1 MKCYS
6 FVAVAAAFW
15 SAAAPGLVWA
25 EGVPASLIYETP
37 HEFFGGGDFDGD
49 GRMDLVIVDKE
60 SGKYRLGYQ
69 LPTGA
74 FSWVDNRPSGIKGV
88 SGFSVGKLLATNRE
102 ALVFSSPD
110 ANKITMVDASSPTAS
125 GKPLTLP
132 FTAALGPNTVVALP
146 IGGTGATKLDDL
158 YVGSIANS
166 PDPNQA
172 TLLRNDGAEFP
183 TLAEAVL
190 PGPAGRANR
199 LA

>member
-25 EGVPASLIYETP
+25 EEVPASLIYETP

-74 FSWVDNRPSGIKGV
+74 VSGVGNRPHRIQ
-88 SGFSVGKLLATNRE
+88 SVLRVNVGQPLAHNR
-102 ALVFSSPD
+102 
-110 ANKITMVDASSPTAS
+110 
-125 GKPLTLP
+125 
-132 FTAALGPNTVVALP
+132 
-146 IGGTGATKLDDL
+146 
-158 YVGSIANS
+158 
-166 PDPNQA
+166 
-172 TLLRNDGAEFP
+172 R
-183 TLAEAVL
+183 
-190 PGPAGRANR
+190 
-199 LA
+199 